1 MKIVYHAENG
11 MDASLVKD
19 LLSSAGIH
27 AEVRGTALQGA
38 VGEAPAMNNVKVWVG
53 LEDYAEAR
61 EIVTGW
67 ESAEIIIDD
76 ENMFDEED
84 DYPQEPMRRES
95 HLVREVLIAVVIVL
109 LFVAATI
116 EF

>member
-38 VGEAPAMNNVKVWVG
+38 VGEAPAMNNVKSG
-53 LEDYAEAR
+53 LDSKIMPKR
-61 EIVTGW
+61 VK
-67 ESAEIIIDD
+67 
-76 ENMFDEED
+76 
-84 DYPQEPMRRES
+84 
-95 HLVREVLIAVVIVL
+95 
-109 LFVAATI
+109 
-116 EF
+116 